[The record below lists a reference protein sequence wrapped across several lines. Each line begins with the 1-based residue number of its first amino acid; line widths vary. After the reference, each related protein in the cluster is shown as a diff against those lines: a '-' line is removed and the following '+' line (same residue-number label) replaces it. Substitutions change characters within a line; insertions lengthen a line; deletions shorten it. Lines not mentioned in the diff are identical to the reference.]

1 MSVRMIPG
9 FILVG
14 LLAVACAVPI
24 GAQLPIRQSSSSSS
38 SPAAIDKP
46 MTGKLVGTWYR
57 QCERGIVAITFAE
70 DELKICVTFNAAS
83 NTICLTLTA
92 NYAVMKDGLVEG
104 AITGVNWDVKPE
116 PKAATLSLALEALAS
131 AGLSFATL
139 LDCPFSFQT
148 QSTSTGLMVSNLKTT
163 VAEEDESSRHVF
175 FTLVDG
181 IYTFSKDG
189 TIPTSKSIEP
199 AEYPLVFKDGPKK
212 GKEVVVALF
221 ISSAPEIGPVFA
233 GSEGKLTSGIAKKL
247 LELAKDSKQ
256 KLVAL
261 DPVLVD
267 KFKLNNPNWKQM
279 HPSEWGKKL
288 YVDFILKIR
297 LDKMSL
303 YQPGSLN
310 MYYEGRADVTVDVY
324 DVDAGAG
331 EPKYNYVHPFKYPHT
346 GILPT
351 DSIPVSRFKQDY
363 LEHLA
368 AELATKHIKHKHG
381 SGAGKDC
388 EDQKQKSSVNFVTD
402 VATFIV
408 RLCGYDS
415 TQAKFIQKSPDTGIV
430 SIPENSNIFPTYY
443 YEAAKN
449 LIVKHVGPNYLIV
462 DEREVRIDGSMGT
475 KEYRIT
481 YQKKPIQPDSTP
493 IGGRRE

>member
-1 MSVRMIPG
+1 MSGRMIPR

-24 GAQLPIRQSSSSSS
+24 GQSKVSS
-38 SPAAIDKP
+38 SPAAIDKT
-46 MTGKLVGTWYR
+46 MTSKLAGTWYR
-57 QCERGIVAITFAE
+57 QCARGIIAITFAE
-70 DELKICVTFNAAS
+70 DELKICVTFNADS

-92 NYAVMKDGLVEG
+92 NYAVTKDGLVEG

-148 QSTSTGLMVSNLKTT
+148 QSNSAGLMVSNLKTT
-163 VAEEDESSRHVF
+163 VAEEDESTRHIF

-181 IYTFSKDG
+181 IYTFSKAG
-189 TIPTSKSIEP
+189 TIPPSKSIKP

-212 GKEVVVALF
+212 GKEVFVALF
-221 ISSAPEIGPVFA
+221 ISSAPEIGPMFA
-233 GSEGKLTSGIAKKL
+233 GSEGKLASEMAKKSPQM
-247 LELAKDSKQ
+247 AKDSKQ
-256 KLVAL
+256 KLVVL

-267 KFKLNNPNWKQM
+267 RFKQKNPNWKQM

-288 YVDFILKIR
+288 GVDFVLDIQ

-324 DVDAGAG
+324 DVDAGAVK
-331 EPKYNYVHPFKYPHT
+331 PKYNYVYPFKYPHT
-346 GILPT
+346 GITPT
-351 DSIPVSRFKQDY
+351 DSIPQNRFKQDY

-381 SGAGKDC
+381 SGPGKDC
-388 EDQKQKSSVNFVTD
+388 EDLNRKSSGNFVTD
-402 VATFIV
+402 VATLIV

-415 TQAKFIQKSPDTGIV
+415 TQARIIQKSPDAGIV
-430 SIPENSNIFPTYY
+430 SIPENSNIFPTYH
-443 YEAAKN
+443 YEAATA
-449 LIVKHVGPNYLIV
+449 LIKKHVGPSYLIV
-462 DEREVRIDGSMGT
+462 DEREVMVGGNMGT

-481 YQKKPIQPDSTP
+481 YQKKPFQPAIPTS
-493 IGGRRE
+493 GGTSPPSPAER